1 MIESMRGAVAH
12 ISDGLRRHIEQAL
25 INVDNSFQI
34 FEMEARNIPAAGIM
48 TSVTHVPFDRFAG
61 NVMILANWIIPVMQ
75 DQDYKDKIEGKDPM
89 KSPRMYHQAI
99 LELLERQGFFLGMV
113 PRTLVK

>member
-1 MIESMRGAVAH
+1 MESVRGAVAH

-34 FEMEARNIPAAGIM
+34 FEIESKNVPQAGIM
-48 TSVTHVPFDRFAG
+48 TSITHVPFDRFAG
-61 NVMILANWIIPVMQ
+61 NVMILANWVIPVMQ
-75 DQDYKDKIEGKDPM
+75 DQDYKDAVKGKDPM
-89 KSPRMYHQAI
+89 KAPIDYHQAI
-99 LELLERQGFFLGMV
+99 LQLLERQGFFLGMV